1 MRETAA
7 PETPKG
13 AGEECFGSSALA
25 RFGKRAACAPDFGCV
40 RAREGRER
48 SRNVSWN
55 QRLNKLRTYR
65 GLREFWTFWTPESS
79 GFFDLEPSSPGWKCQ
94 GRQAELKADVENKAL
109 KRTGSAIQF
118 ILNRIV
124 AFGANEL
131 RGVKSFVMWGI
142 SRDFR
147 ERFIPA
153 YSRFDL
159 DLRRS
164 ICSSELGK
172 T

>member
-13 AGEECFGSSALA
+13 AEEECFGSFALA
-25 RFGKRAACAPDFGCV
+25 RFGKRAACAPGFGCV
-40 RAREGRER
+40 RAREGRKR

-55 QRLNKLRTYR
+55 QWLNKLRSYR
-65 GLREFWTFWTPESS
+65 GLRGVWTFWTPESS
-79 GFFDLEPSSPGWKCQ
+79 DFFDLEPSSPGRKFR
-94 GRQAELKADVENKAL
+94 GRRGELRADVENKGL
-109 KRTGSAIQF
+109 KRTGSAISL
-118 ILNRIV
+118 ILNKIV
-124 AFGANEL
+124 AFRANEL
-131 RGVKSFVMWGI
+131 RGVKSFVLCGI
-142 SRDFR
+142 SPDFR

-153 YSRFDL
+153 YSRLDL